1 MVVSF
6 LIIPIAYFFLVEV
19 RATLR
24 FSRVASCSATASSS
38 GVDLDQSEAS
48 VMASW
53 PIRGQYCGQLTN
65 HSSPGEG
72 HGQDGGLGLL
82 QRRGEQLGLTL
93 GRGESTL

>member
-6 LIIPIAYFFLVEV
+6 LIVPTAYFFLAEV

-48 VMASW
+48 IAAS
-53 PIRGQYCGQLTN
+53 
-65 HSSPGEG
+65 
-72 HGQDGGLGLL
+72 
-82 QRRGEQLGLTL
+82 
-93 GRGESTL
+93 